1 MMQNADRDSDR
12 RRYYSDGKFGF
23 SVQRKI
29 WIGQKRQWAK
39 FFKAIDWT
47 TGENGNYRKWPEEFI
62 WKKEAARGHMPLT
75 SVGGPTIRALV
86 RSNLRLARGE
96 NTHFLSDAND
106 EAYELRLYCGVNRRP
121 CKFLNSIHATARVYS
136 SNPASKLT
144 HLFSKLFTHR
154 CVR

>member
-1 MMQNADRDSDR
+1 MQNADYWDSAR

-62 WKKEAARGHMPLT
+62 WKKDAARGHMPLT
-75 SVGGPTIRALV
+75 SAGPGAPTV
-86 RSNLRLARGE
+86 
-96 NTHFLSDAND
+96 
-106 EAYELRLYCGVNRRP
+106 
-121 CKFLNSIHATARVYS
+121 
-136 SNPASKLT
+136 
-144 HLFSKLFTHR
+144 
-154 CVR
+154 